1 MYLHNL
7 SEQEHLAVLNA
18 INFTIKAVGADQ
30 GLELLTTYT
39 QLLGK
44 LSATPPTQL
53 ELKEEE
59 KDEKEEN
66 AIPHI
71 G

>member
-1 MYLHNL
+1 MYVHNL
-7 SEQEHLAVLNA
+7 SEQEHVAVLNA
-18 INFTIKAVGADQ
+18 INFTIKAIGADQ

-44 LSATPPTQL
+44 LSATTPIQPELPTQP
-53 ELKEEE
+53 EL
-59 KDEKEEN
+59 KEEN
-66 AIPHI
+66 AIPNI